1 MNTAEEEEFIRH
13 NVFRE
18 ELYVYAHLP
27 RAEFQEK
34 IEAFKKDYE
43 HLLSNKKKHPL
54 DITWSQFRKQI
65 KSFF

>member
-1 MNTAEEEEFIRH
+1 MNTTEEEEFIRH
-13 NVFRE
+13 NIFRE
-18 ELYVYAHLP
+18 ELYVYANLP

-54 DITWSQFRKQI
+54 DITWNQFRKFI